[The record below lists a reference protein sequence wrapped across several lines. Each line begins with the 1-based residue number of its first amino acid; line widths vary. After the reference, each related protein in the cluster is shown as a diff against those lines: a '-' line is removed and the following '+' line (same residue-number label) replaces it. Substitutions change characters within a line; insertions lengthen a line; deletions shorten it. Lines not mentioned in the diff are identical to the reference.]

1 MLKHILLWLLP
12 TIHSQEHHIWLQTE
26 GLQPLHAHT
35 NKPKT
40 YLKAYTVLN
49 LENAMALER
58 LGSSLYEAL
67 KKVFRASII
76 DEATVKE
83 LVHDVQKALLQ
94 ADVNVQL
101 VLDISKRI
109 EERAL
114 KEKVPPGVSRR
125 EHVIKVVYEELT
137 RFLGEK
143 PVLIKM
149 EPGKRKVMMLV
160 GIQGS
165 GKTTAAVKLARYFQK
180 RGLKPA
186 LICAD
191 TYRPGAYAQLQQLA
205 NRINVPLFGELNT
218 KDPVRIAFEGLK
230 QFDDR
235 DIVIIDTAGRHKE
248 EQELIKE
255 MMTLE
260 KKIKPDEVMLVID
273 GTIGQQ
279 AMIQAKAFNEATPI
293 GSILVTKLDGSARG
307 GGALSAVA
315 ATGAPIK
322 FIGTGEKIEDIEPF
336 IPSRFVGRLLGMGD
350 LETLLEKVREAE
362 VRVPKKKAKAILSG
376 KFTLTDMYE
385 QFEAMKGMGPFRKLL
400 KMLPGG
406 VSYDIP
412 EDMLNTAE
420 DRLEKWRVVIQSMT
434 PEERDDP
441 RVFNS
446 SRVRRVARGSGAS
459 EKEVK
464 ELLKQYSM
472 MRRMLKTLRRKKKLP
487 FFGKGL
493 PTDFK

>member
-1 MLKHILLWLLP
+1 
-12 TIHSQEHHIWLQTE
+12 
-26 GLQPLHAHT
+26 
-35 NKPKT
+35 
-40 YLKAYTVLN
+40 
-49 LENAMALER
+49 MALEH

-67 KKVFRASII
+67 KKIFRASVV
-76 DEATVKE
+76 DEAAVKE
-83 LVHDVQKALLQ
+83 LIRDIQRALLQ
-94 ADVNVQL
+94 ADVNVKL

-114 KEKVPPGVSRR
+114 KEKVPPGISRR

-137 RFLGEK
+137 RFLGDK
-143 PVLIKM
+143 PVPIKA
-149 EPGKRKVMMLV
+149 EVGTRKVIMLV

-186 LICAD
+186 LICVD

-205 NRINVPLFGELNT
+205 TRINVPVYGDLNS
-218 KDPVRIAFEGLK
+218 KDPVKIALNGIKNFADKDL
-230 QFDDR
+230 
-235 DIVIIDTAGRHKE
+235 IIIDTAGRHKE

-255 MMTLE
+255 MKMLE
-260 KKIKPDEVMLVID
+260 KNIKPHEVMLVID

-279 AMIQAKAFNEATPI
+279 AMVQAKAFNEATPI

-322 FIGTGEKIEDIEPF
+322 FVGTGEKIEDIEPF

-362 VRVPKKKAKAILSG
+362 VKVPEKKAKAILSG

-385 QFEAMKGMGPFRKLL
+385 QFEAMKGMGALRKLL
-400 KMLPGG
+400 KMIPGM
-406 VSYDIP
+406 SYNVP
-412 EDMLNTAE
+412 EEMLDTAE
-420 DRLEKWRVVIQSMT
+420 DRLEKWRVMIQSMT
-434 PEERDDP
+434 PEERDNP
-441 RVFNS
+441 KIFNA
-446 SRVRRVARGSGAS
+446 SRIRRVARGSGTS
-459 EKEVK
+459 DKEVK
-464 ELLKQYSM
+464 ELLKQYVL
-472 MRRMLKTLRRKKKLP
+472 MRRMMKTLRRKKKLP
-487 FFGKGL
+487 FLGKGMPL
-493 PTDFK
+493 DFK

>member
-1 MLKHILLWLLP
+1 MSID
-12 TIHSQEHHIWLQTE
+12 
-26 GLQPLHAHT
+26 
-35 NKPKT
+35 
-40 YLKAYTVLN
+40 
-49 LENAMALER
+49 R
-58 LGSSLYEAL
+58 LGSSLYEAI
-67 KKVFRASII
+67 KKVFRASVI

-83 LVHDVQKALLQ
+83 LVHDIQKALLQ

-125 EHVIKVVYEELT
+125 EHLIKVVYEELT

-143 PVLIKM
+143 SIPIKI
-149 EPGKRKVMMLV
+149 EPGKRKVIMLV

-165 GKTTAAVKLARYFQK
+165 GKTTAAAKLARYFQK

-186 LICAD
+186 VVCVD

-205 NRINVPLFGELNT
+205 NRINVPFYGDLKA
-218 KDPVRIAFEGLK
+218 KDPVKVAFDGLK
-230 QFDDR
+230 QFGDK
-235 DIVIIDTAGRHKE
+235 DIVMIDTAGRHKE
-248 EQELIKE
+248 ERELIEE
-255 MMTLE
+255 MKMLE
-260 KKIKPDEVMLVID
+260 KSLKPDEVILVID

-279 AMIQAKAFNEATPI
+279 ATVQAKAFHEATPI
-293 GSILVTKLDGSARG
+293 GSILVTKMDGSARG

-322 FIGTGEKIEDIEPF
+322 FIGTGEKVEDIESF
-336 IPSRFVGRLLGMGD
+336 VPSRFVGRLLGMGD
-350 LETLLEKVREAE
+350 LETLIEKVHEAE
-362 VRVPKKKAKAILSG
+362 VKVPGKKAKAILSG

-385 QFEAMKGMGPFRKLL
+385 QFEAMKGMGTFRKLL
-400 KMLPGG
+400 KMLPGM
-406 VSYDIP
+406 SYNIP

-420 DRLEKWRVVIQSMT
+420 GRLEKWRVMIQSMT
-434 PEERDDP
+434 SEEKDDP
-441 RVFNS
+441 KIFNA
-446 SRVRRVARGSGAS
+446 SRMKRVAKGSGTS

-464 ELLKQYSM
+464 ELLKQYVM

-487 FFGKGL
+487 FFGKGMPL
-493 PTDFK
+493 ELK

>member
-1 MLKHILLWLLP
+1 
-12 TIHSQEHHIWLQTE
+12 
-26 GLQPLHAHT
+26 
-35 NKPKT
+35 
-40 YLKAYTVLN
+40 
-49 LENAMALER
+49 MALDH
-58 LGSSLYEAL
+58 LGSSLYDAL
-67 KKVFRASII
+67 KKVFRASVV

-83 LVHDVQKALLQ
+83 LVRDIQRALLQ

-101 VLDISKRI
+101 VLGISKQI

-114 KEKVPPGVSRR
+114 KEKVPPGISRR

-137 RFLGEK
+137 RFVGDK
-143 PVLIKM
+143 PVPIKM
-149 EPGKRKVMMLV
+149 EPGKKKIIMLV

-165 GKTTAAVKLARYFQK
+165 GKTTAAAKLVRYFQK

-205 NRINVPLFGELNT
+205 NRINVPVYGDLKA
-218 KDPVRIAFEGLK
+218 KDPVKVVNDGLK
-230 QFDDR
+230 QFSDKDLI
-235 DIVIIDTAGRHKE
+235 IVDTAGRHKE

-255 MMTLE
+255 MNTLE
-260 KKIKPDEVMLVID
+260 KKIKPDEVMMVID

-279 AMIQAKAFNEATPI
+279 ALIQAKAFHEATPI
-293 GSILVTKLDGSARG
+293 GAILVTKLDGSARG

-322 FIGTGEKIEDIEPF
+322 FIGTGEKTEDIESF

-362 VRVPKKKAKAILSG
+362 IKVPEKKAKAILSG

-385 QFEAMKGMGPFRKLL
+385 QFEAVKGMGPFRKIL
-400 KMLPGG
+400 KMLPGM
-406 VSYDIP
+406 SYDLP

-420 DRLEKWRVVIQSMT
+420 DRLEKWRVIIQSMR
-434 PEERDDP
+434 PEEKDNP
-441 RVFNS
+441 KILNS
-446 SRVRRVARGSGAS
+446 SRVRRVARGSGTS
-459 EKEVK
+459 EKDVK
-464 ELLKQYSM
+464 DLLKQYVM
-472 MRRMLKTLRRKKKLP
+472 MRKMLKMFKRKKKLP
-487 FFGKGL
+487 FMGKGF
-493 PTDFK
+493 PTEFR

>member
-1 MLKHILLWLLP
+1 
-12 TIHSQEHHIWLQTE
+12 
-26 GLQPLHAHT
+26 
-35 NKPKT
+35 
-40 YLKAYTVLN
+40 
-49 LENAMALER
+49 MALEH
-58 LGSSLYEAL
+58 LGSSLHDAL
-67 KKVFRASII
+67 KKLFRASIV
-76 DEATVKE
+76 DEAAVKE
-83 LVHDVQKALLQ
+83 LVRDVQRALLQ
-94 ADVNVQL
+94 ADVNVKL

-114 KEKVPPGVSRR
+114 KEKVPPGISRR

-143 PVLIKM
+143 PVPVKM
-149 EPGKRKVMMLV
+149 ETGKRKVMMLI

-165 GKTTAAVKLARYFQK
+165 GKTTAAAKLARYFQK

-186 LICAD
+186 LICVD

-205 NRINVPLFGELNT
+205 SRINVSLYGELKS
-218 KDPVRIAFEGLK
+218 KDPAKIALNGLK
-230 QFDDR
+230 QFSDKDV
-235 DIVIIDTAGRHKE
+235 IIIDTAGRHKE

-260 KKIKPDEVMLVID
+260 KNIRPDEVMLVID

-279 AMIQAKAFNEATPI
+279 AMVQAKAFNEATPI

-315 ATGAPIK
+315 TTGAPIK
-322 FIGTGEKIEDIEPF
+322 FISTGEKIEDIEPF

-350 LETLLEKVREAE
+350 LETLIDKVREAE
-362 VRVPKKKAKAILSG
+362 VKIPEKKAKAILSG

-385 QFEAMKGMGPFRKLL
+385 QFEAMKGMGPFRKIL
-400 KMLPGG
+400 KMLPGM
-406 VSYDIP
+406 SYDVP
-412 EDMLNTAE
+412 EDMVNMAE
-420 DRLEKWRVVIQSMT
+420 DRLEKWRVQIQSMT
-434 PEERDDP
+434 PEEKNDP
-441 RVFNS
+441 KIFNS
-446 SRVRRVARGSGAS
+446 SRIKRVARGSGTS

-472 MRRMLKTLRRKKKLP
+472 MRRVLKTLRRKKRLP

-493 PTDFK
+493 QVDFK

>member
-1 MLKHILLWLLP
+1 
-12 TIHSQEHHIWLQTE
+12 
-26 GLQPLHAHT
+26 
-35 NKPKT
+35 
-40 YLKAYTVLN
+40 
-49 LENAMALER
+49 MALEH

-67 KKVFRASII
+67 RKIFRASII
-76 DEATVKE
+76 DEAAVKE
-83 LVHDVQKALLQ
+83 LARGIQRALLQ
-94 ADVNVQL
+94 ADVNVKL
-101 VLDISKRI
+101 VLDISKQI

-143 PVLIKM
+143 PVPIKM
-149 EPGKRKVMMLV
+149 EPGKKKVMMLV

-165 GKTTAAVKLARYFQK
+165 GKTTAAAKLARYFQK

-205 NRINVPLFGELNT
+205 NRINVPLFGGSNV
-218 KDPVRIAFEGLK
+218 KDPVKIAFEGLK
-230 QFDDR
+230 QFSEKDV
-235 DIVIIDTAGRHKE
+235 IIIDTAGRHKE

-255 MMTLE
+255 MMMLE
-260 KKIKPDEVMLVID
+260 KIIKPDEVMLVID

-279 AMIQAKAFNEATPI
+279 AMVQAKAFNEATPI

-322 FIGTGEKIEDIEPF
+322 FISTGEKIEDIEPF

-350 LETLLEKVREAE
+350 LETLIDKVREAE
-362 VRVPKKKAKAILSG
+362 VKVPEKKAKAILSG

-385 QFEAMKGMGPFRKLL
+385 QFEAMKGMGPFKKLL
-400 KMLPGG
+400 KMLPGM
-406 VSYDIP
+406 SYDIP
-412 EDMLNTAE
+412 EDMVNTAE

-434 PEERDDP
+434 PQEKNDP
-441 RVFNS
+441 KIFNS
-446 SRVRRVARGSGAS
+446 SRIKRVARGSGAS

-493 PTDFK
+493 PVDFK

>member
-1 MLKHILLWLLP
+1 MSLDH
-12 TIHSQEHHIWLQTE
+12 
-26 GLQPLHAHT
+26 
-35 NKPKT
+35 
-40 YLKAYTVLN
+40 
-49 LENAMALER
+49 

-67 KKVFRASII
+67 KKVFRASVV

-94 ADVNVQL
+94 ADVNVKL

-114 KEKVPPGVSRR
+114 KEKVPPGISRR

-137 RFLGEK
+137 RFLGDK
-143 PVLIKM
+143 PAPMKM
-149 EPGKRKVMMLV
+149 EPGKRRIMMLV

-165 GKTTAAVKLARYFQK
+165 GKTTAAAKLARYFQK

-186 LICAD
+186 VICAD
-191 TYRPGAYAQLQQLA
+191 TFRPGAYAQLQQLA
-205 NRINVPLFGELNT
+205 NRINVPLYGDLKT
-218 KDPVRIAFEGLK
+218 KDTVKIVTEGLK
-230 QFDDR
+230 QFSEKDLV
-235 DIVIIDTAGRHKE
+235 IVDTSGRHKE

-255 MMTLE
+255 MKMLE
-260 KKIKPDEVMLVID
+260 RSIRPDEVMLVID

-279 AMIQAKAFNEATPI
+279 ALAQAKAFNEATPI

-322 FIGTGEKIEDIEPF
+322 FIGTGEKTEDVEAF
-336 IPSRFVGRLLGMGD
+336 VPSRFVGRLLGMGD

-362 VRVPKKKAKAILSG
+362 ITVPEKKAKAILSG

-385 QFEAMKGMGPFRKLL
+385 QFEAMKGMGTFKKLMNL
-400 KMLPGG
+400 IPGM
-406 VSYDIP
+406 SYKIP
-412 EDMLNTAE
+412 DEMLNTAE
-420 DRLEKWRVVIQSMT
+420 GRLEKWRVIIQSMT
-434 PEERDDP
+434 PGEKDNPKIFNASRMK
-441 RVFNS
+441 RVS
-446 SRVRRVARGSGAS
+446 RGSGTT

-464 ELLKQYSM
+464 ELLKQYVM
-472 MRRMLKTLRRKKKLP
+472 MRRMLKTMRRQKKLP

-493 PTDFK
+493 PADLK

>member
-1 MLKHILLWLLP
+1 MSID
-12 TIHSQEHHIWLQTE
+12 
-26 GLQPLHAHT
+26 
-35 NKPKT
+35 
-40 YLKAYTVLN
+40 
-49 LENAMALER
+49 R
-58 LGSSLYEAL
+58 LGSSLYEAIR
-67 KKVFRASII
+67 KVFRASVI

-83 LVHDVQKALLQ
+83 LVHDIQKALLQ

-125 EHVIKVVYEELT
+125 EHLIKVVYEELT

-143 PVLIKM
+143 SIPIKI
-149 EPGKRKVMMLV
+149 EPGKRKVIMLV

-165 GKTTAAVKLARYFQK
+165 GKTTAAAKLARYFQK

-186 LICAD
+186 VVCVD

-205 NRINVPLFGELNT
+205 NRINVPFYGDLKA
-218 KDPVRIAFEGLK
+218 KDPVKLAFDGLK
-230 QFDDR
+230 QFGDK
-235 DIVIIDTAGRHKE
+235 DIVMIDTAGRHKE

-255 MMTLE
+255 MKMLE
-260 KKIKPDEVMLVID
+260 KSLKPDEVMLVID

-279 AMIQAKAFNEATPI
+279 ATVQAKAFHEATPI

-322 FIGTGEKIEDIEPF
+322 FIGTGEKVEDIESF
-336 IPSRFVGRLLGMGD
+336 VPSRFVGRLLGMGD
-350 LETLLEKVREAE
+350 LETLIEKVHEAE
-362 VRVPKKKAKAILSG
+362 VKVPEKKAKAILSG

-385 QFEAMKGMGPFRKLL
+385 QFEAMKGMGTFRKLL
-400 KMLPGG
+400 KMLPGM
-406 VSYDIP
+406 SYNIP

-420 DRLEKWRVVIQSMT
+420 GRLEKWRVMIQSMT
-434 PEERDDP
+434 PEEKGDP
-441 RVFNS
+441 KIFNA
-446 SRVRRVARGSGAS
+446 SRMKRVAKGSGTS

-464 ELLKQYSM
+464 ELLKQYVM

-487 FFGKGL
+487 FFGKGMPL
-493 PTDFK
+493 ELK